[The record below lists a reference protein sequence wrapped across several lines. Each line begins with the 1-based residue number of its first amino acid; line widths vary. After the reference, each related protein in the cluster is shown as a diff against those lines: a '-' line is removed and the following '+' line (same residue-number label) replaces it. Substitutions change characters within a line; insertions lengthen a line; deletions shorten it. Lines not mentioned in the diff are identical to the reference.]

1 MRSNSPRN
9 SRYHHHRRSPSP
21 CDHPKRQRSFS
32 PSPPR
37 ASKNE
42 LQAIRITVNNVPS
55 RKPKKFTIFKAREEF
70 QGLEQVSLPRSK
82 DQKKIQIEIRR
93 IIPKHRESQS
103 PVRRSIR
110 DHTTVFILR
119 KKGSRLFQQFIY
131 FDHTVGNLHFLSKN
145 STLISR
151 EKLSIFFWVKTREN
165 AAVLDFLAVDNFDF
179 TRKIAK
185 KNWVKN
191 S

>member
-1 MRSNSPRN
+1 MHSLKSPYCHYIQTLWILIIKTNHRKILKHSKMRSNSPRN

-131 FDHTVGNLHFLSKN
+131 FDALF
-145 STLISR
+145 
-151 EKLSIFFWVKTREN
+151 EIFIFCPK
-165 AAVLDFLAVDNFDF
+165 FQP
-179 TRKIAK
+179 
-185 KNWVKN
+185 
-191 S
+191 

>member
-21 CDHPKRQRSFS
+21 CDPPKRQRSFS

-119 KKGSRLFQQFIY
+119 KKGSRLFQQFIF
-131 FDHTVGNLHFLSKN
+131 FDALLEIF
-145 STLISR
+145 
-151 EKLSIFFWVKTREN
+151 IFFS
-165 AAVLDFLAVDNFDF
+165 FFHP
-179 TRKIAK
+179 
-185 KNWVKN
+185 
-191 S
+191 

>member
-1 MRSNSPRN
+1 MTTNQNKSQKNPEKLQSDKFFVEMRSNSPRN
-9 SRYHHHRRSPSP
+9 SRYHHRRSPSP
-21 CDHPKRQRSFS
+21 YDHRKRQKSLS

-55 RKPKKFTIFKAREEF
+55 RPKKFTIFKAREEF
-70 QGLEQVSLPRSK
+70 QGLEQDSLPRSK

-93 IIPKHRESQS
+93 SIPKHRESQS

-119 KKGSRLFQQFIY
+119 KKGLILFQLLVY
-131 FDHTVGNLHFLSKN
+131 LSKC
-145 STLISR
+145 IQ
-151 EKLSIFFWVKTREN
+151 KLN
-165 AAVLDFLAVDNFDF
+165 
-179 TRKIAK
+179 
-185 KNWVKN
+185 
-191 S
+191 

>member
-151 EKLSIFFWVKTREN
+151 EKLSIFFG
-165 AAVLDFLAVDNFDF
+165 
-179 TRKIAK
+179 
-185 KNWVKN
+185 
-191 S
+191 

>member
-1 MRSNSPRN
+1 MRSNSSRN

-131 FDHTVGNLHFLSKN
+131 FDALF
-145 STLISR
+145 
-151 EKLSIFFWVKTREN
+151 EIFIFCP
-165 AAVLDFLAVDNFDF
+165 
-179 TRKIAK
+179 KIQP
-185 KNWVKN
+185 
-191 S
+191 